1 MNHIGC
7 IESGVARNRSLFH
20 ILLATWFRAALR
32 ADVHLHPYFW
42 RFKKLTCEQ
51 MSQPTSLNGMGWD
64 GMGWD
69 GMVVLGGKFSR
80 IDVLV
85 QDNNIN
91 QIGYIESGVLVIRTY
106 LYLFH
111 ILLASDLLLFT
122 FALRVSFLN
131 LEKYGSSKSTQC
143 VVTMASPYYCLNIF
157 LTKWPSYPIPS
168 HLPKLVATFAWE

>member
-1 MNHIGC
+1 LHREWC
-7 IESGVARNRSLFH
+7 CSESELISHFVGNMVSCSIKSRFPLTSVFLEVQETH
-20 ILLATWFRAALR
+20 LR
-32 ADVHLHPYFW
+32 ADVTTNFV
-42 RFKKLTCEQ
+42 E
-51 MSQPTSLNGMGWD
+51 WD

-69 GMVVLGGKFSR
+69 GMVVLGGKSSK

-91 QIGYIESGVLVIRTY
+91 QIGYIESDVLVIRAY
-106 LYLFH
+106 FYLFH

-122 FALRVSFLN
+122 FALRVNFLN

-143 VVTMASPYYCLNIF
+143 VVTMASPYYCLSIF